1 MTGLLRF
8 AAPALVLGLALAAPP
23 AALAQFQVQ
32 EVREPG
38 QTPGWTVTPS
48 LAFSSGWDSNV
59 SMVGID
65 EAETTGSLS
74 VVSPSVEAAYL
85 GKKHWFGAGYTGS
98 FSLYH
103 QLEGLN
109 TFDQYLRVDTRH
121 LLSKRVTLNLHDSF
135 SVVPTTDSIMLS
147 DLPFVRTGSK
157 LNDAGATLS
166 AALDG
171 RTTAT
176 ATYGFT
182 WVAFDE
188 RSPYAGLLR
197 GGTSHSVAG
206 GVQRRIGP
214 RWSIGANGSYR
225 RSLMARLGEGVG
237 IVDASGSMS
246 YDATRTLSV
255 AASFGVSHVSA
266 TSRNP
271 ARTGPAWDVSA
282 VQRFRRATLT
292 GAWSR
297 SFVPAFG
304 LGGSI
309 QNEQVDVVLAM
320 PVARN
325 RLYWQGGLSWRRHD
339 PLLAE
344 EQNLHAL
351 WLQTSIGYAVHRRV
365 RLEAF
370 YARSQQDSLRPGGKI
385 HRDRL
390 GIQVVTSKPMRIQ

>member
-1 MTGLLRF
+1 MRVAPRF
-8 AAPALVLGLALAAPP
+8 AAPVLAALVLAAPP
-23 AALAQFQVQ
+23 AWAQFPLQ

-38 QTPGWTVTPS
+38 QTPGWTLTPS
-48 LAFSSGWDSNV
+48 VGLSSGWDSNV
-59 SMVGID
+59 SMVGVD
-65 EAETTGSLS
+65 EPETNGSLS
-74 VVSPSVEAAYL
+74 VISPSIEAAYL
-85 GKKHWFGAGYTGS
+85 AKKHWFGAGYTGS

-135 SVVPTTDSIMLS
+135 AAVPTTDAIMLS
-147 DLPFVRTGSK
+147 DLPFVRTGSRM
-157 LNDAGATLS
+157 NDAGASLS
-166 AALDG
+166 VALDA
-171 RTTAT
+171 RTKAT
-176 ATYGFT
+176 ANYDFT

-197 GGTSHSVAG
+197 GGTAHAFGG
-206 GVQRRIGP
+206 GVQRQMGA
-214 RWSIGANGSYR
+214 RWSLGGSASYQR
-225 RSLMARLGEGVG
+225 TLMARFGQGVG
-237 IVDASGSMS
+237 IVEGFGTVA
-246 YDATRTLSV
+246 YDATRTLSLS
-255 AASFGVSHVSA
+255 ASLGVSHVGA
-266 TSRNP
+266 TNRNT
-271 ARTGPAWDVSA
+271 ARTGPAWNVSA
-282 VQRFRRATLT
+282 VQRFRRATLS

-325 RLYWQGGLSWRRHD
+325 RLYWQAGLSWRRHD

-344 EQNLHAL
+344 ELTRHAL
-351 WLQTSIGYAVHRRV
+351 WLQTSVGYAVHRLV

-370 YARSQQDSLRPGGKI
+370 YARSQQDSLRPGGKV

-390 GIQVVTSKPMRIQ
+390 GVQVVTSKPMRIK

>member
-1 MTGLLRF
+1 MRQFPRLAVPVL
-8 AAPALVLGLALAAPP
+8 AALALALPLP
-23 AALAQFQVQ
+23 SSAQLQFQ

-38 QTPGWTVTPS
+38 QTPGWTLTPS
-48 LAFSSGWDSNV
+48 FAFSSGWDSNV

-65 EAETTGSLS
+65 EAATDDTMS
-74 VVSPSVEAAYL
+74 VFTPSVEAAYL
-85 GKKHWFGAGYTGS
+85 GKKNWLGVSYTGA

-109 TFDQYLRVDTRH
+109 TFHQYLRLDTRH
-121 LLSKRVTLNLHDSF
+121 LLSKRVTLNLQNSF
-135 SVVPTTDSIMLS
+135 SAVPTTDAIMLS
-147 DLPFVRTGSK
+147 DLPFVRTGSR
-157 LNDAGATLS
+157 LYDAGPTVS
-166 AALDG
+166 VALDAY
-171 RTTAT
+171 TTAT
-176 ATYGFT
+176 ATYSFT

-197 GGTSHSVAG
+197 GGTSHAFSG
-206 GVQRRIGP
+206 GLQRRITP
-214 RWSIGANGSYR
+214 RLTVGGDAAYR

-237 IVDASGSMS
+237 IVDASGVAS

-255 AASFGVSHVSA
+255 SAAFGVSHVSA
-266 TSRNP
+266 TSRNR
-271 ARTGPAWDVSA
+271 ARTGPAWSLSA
-282 VQRFRRATLT
+282 VQRFQRATLSA
-292 GAWSR
+292 GWSR

-339 PLLAE
+339 PLLVE

-351 WLQTSIGYAVHRRV
+351 WLQTSVGYALHRRV

-370 YARSQQDSLRPGGKI
+370 YARSQQDSLRPGGKV

-390 GIQVVTSKPMRIQ
+390 GIQVVTSKPMRIK

>member
-1 MTGLLRF
+1 MRRPLRLVV
-8 AAPALVLGLALAAPP
+8 PALAALALAQPR
-23 AALAQFQVQ
+23 AASAQFQVQ

-38 QTPGWTVTPS
+38 QTPGWSLTPS
-48 LAFSSGWDSNV
+48 IALSSGWDSNV

-65 EAETTGSLS
+65 ESETTGSLS
-74 VVSPSVEAAYL
+74 VISPSLEAAYQ
-85 GKKHWFGAGYTGS
+85 GKRNWFGAGYTGS

-103 QLEGLN
+103 QLDGLN
-109 TFDQYLRVDTRH
+109 TFDQHFRVDTRH
-121 LLSKRVTLNLHDSF
+121 LLSKRVTLNLHDTF
-135 SVVPTTDSIMLS
+135 AAVPTTDAIMLS

-166 AALDG
+166 VALDSHT
-171 RTTAT
+171 RAT

-197 GGTSHSVAG
+197 GGTAHAVSG
-206 GVQRRIGP
+206 GLERQIAP
-214 RWSIGANGSYR
+214 RWSIGGNASYR
-225 RSLMARLGEGVG
+225 RSLIARLGEGVG
-237 IVDASGSMS
+237 ITEASGMVS

-255 AASFGVSHVSA
+255 SAALGVSHVGAS
-266 TSRNP
+266 SLNRS
-271 ARTGPAWDVSA
+271 RTGPAWNVSA
-282 VQRFRRATLT
+282 VQRFQRATLSA
-292 GAWSR
+292 GWSR

-309 QNEQVDVVLAM
+309 QNEQVDVTLAM
-320 PVARN
+320 PAARN
-325 RLYWQGGLSWRRHD
+325 RLFWQGGLSWRRHA

-344 EQNLHAL
+344 EQTLHAL
-351 WLQTSIGYAVHRRV
+351 WIQTSVGYALHRRV

-390 GIQVVTSKPMRIQ
+390 GIQVVTSKPMRIK